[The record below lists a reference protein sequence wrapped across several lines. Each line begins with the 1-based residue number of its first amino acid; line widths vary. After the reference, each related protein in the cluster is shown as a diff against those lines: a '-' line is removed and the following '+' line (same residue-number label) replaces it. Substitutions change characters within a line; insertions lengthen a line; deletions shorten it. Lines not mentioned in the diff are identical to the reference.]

1 MCARSIASHRDI
13 EMLTSRR
20 APNRDTKPL
29 RNSSSPWR
37 RGRRR
42 DAFESTAGTGTQ
54 IPGPRIS
61 FGAGCVTGSAEA
73 PFVMN
78 REIRRPAGALHAS
91 SAARIGQ
98 GFAHLADRRRDK
110 LPTEARIRGARVGR
124 SGHQEH
130 RQQTPSRKPH
140 PVCHVA
146 SPADD
151 PVSPAEGSIA
161 SWAYG
166 AAAIPRLP
174 RANFPC
180 PRLRSASARG
190 LRTAP

>member
-37 RGRRR
+37 RGRR

-110 LPTEARIRGARVGR
+110 LPTEAGIRGSRVGR
-124 SGHQEH
+124 SGHQEC
-130 RQQTPSRKPH
+130 RQQTPGSKPH